1 MRKPSPSQAT
11 SDSDRRFPTRVVV
24 SRESYSLLILFIMRL
39 LFCLLALPLFS
50 APVGNPGGPVLLD
63 EGFWIPD
70 TFWSN
75 VQAGATQDFLIQKK
89 LMPAKKFSHL
99 PLSKIRMEG
108 NSQIA
113 DLVWCIREK
122 LNIQMNL
129 GSARFKWR
137 WNDERELISGSGSG
151 FFLGGDIK
159 LVLLEAKDTVF
170 AADGQA
176 GIWKDS
182 GAEYS
187 YWQGAFALSHK
198 FPFLAPY
205 AGWTFNGT
213 NFKAEQISFRAL
225 ILSGP
230 FAGCTIS
237 NGSRF
242 FLSAEYRGWFEQ
254 GASVSAQVRF

>member
-1 MRKPSPSQAT
+1 MK
-11 SDSDRRFPTRVVV
+11 
-24 SRESYSLLILFIMRL
+24 L

-50 APVGNPGGPVLLD
+50 APVGNPANPVLLD

-99 PLSKIRMEG
+99 PLSKIKMEG

-113 DLVWCIREK
+113 NLVWCIREK

-137 WNDERELISGSGSG
+137 WNDQRQSIRGSGSG

-159 LVLLEAKDTVF
+159 LVLLEAQDTVF

-198 FPFLAPY
+198 FRFLAPY

>member
-1 MRKPSPSQAT
+1 M
-11 SDSDRRFPTRVVV
+11 
-24 SRESYSLLILFIMRL
+24 MRL
-39 LFCLLALPLFS
+39 LYCLAALPLL
-50 APVGNPGGPVLLD
+50 AAQVGNPANPVLLD

-75 VQAGATQDFLIQKK
+75 FQAGATQDFLIQKK
-89 LMPAKKFSHL
+89 LKPSKKFSHL

-122 LNIQMNL
+122 INIQLNL
-129 GSARFKWR
+129 GSAHFKWR
-137 WNDERELISGSGSG
+137 WNDDGGKMCWSGSG
-151 FFLGGDIK
+151 FFLGGDVK

-176 GIWKDS
+176 GLWKDS

-187 YWQGAFALSHK
+187 YWQGAFALSHR
-198 FPFLAPY
+198 FRFCAPY
-205 AGWTFNGT
+205 AGWAFNGT
-213 NFKAEQISFRAL
+213 SFQSEQICFRAL
-225 ILSGP
+225 VLSGP
-230 FAGCTIS
+230 FAGCNFS

-242 FLSAEYRGWFEQ
+242 FFSAEYRGWFEQ
-254 GASVSAQVRF
+254 GASASAQLRF

>member
-1 MRKPSPSQAT
+1 MRW
-11 SDSDRRFPTRVVV
+11 FF
-24 SRESYSLLILFIMRL
+24 SLF
-39 LFCLLALPLFS
+39 ALPLLAAS
-50 APVGNPGGPVLLD
+50 VGNPANPVLLE

-89 LMPAKKFSHL
+89 LKAAKKFSHL
-99 PLSKIRMEG
+99 PLSRIRIEG
-108 NSQIA
+108 NSQVA
-113 DLVWCIREK
+113 DLVWSLREK
-122 LNIQMNL
+122 INLQINL

-137 WNDERELISGSGSG
+137 WNDGGARISQSGSG
-151 FFLGGDIK
+151 FILGGDIK

-198 FPFLAPY
+198 FRFCAPY

-213 NFKAEQISFRAL
+213 NFKSDQICFRAL

-230 FAGCTIS
+230 FAGCTFS

-242 FLSAEYRGWFEQ
+242 SLSAEYRGWFEQ
-254 GASVSAQVRF
+254 GASASAQVRF